1 MDILTND
8 DIYKDRTIENIV
20 ANNIKVKGINQ
31 VGGVIGMGTGVKNIT
46 ATDITVEGESDVG
59 GIVGNTKYMA
69 NSSYNVI
76 KNSTIKGNRNYIGG
90 IGGTYDGGRANR
102 VEKL

>member
-1 MDILTND
+1 
-8 DIYKDRTIENIV
+8 
-20 ANNIKVKGINQ
+20 
-31 VGGVIGMGTGVKNIT
+31 
-46 ATDITVEGESDVG
+46 
-59 GIVGNTKYMA
+59 MA

-102 VEKL
+102 VENCNIEGTSNSKYIGGAYGNICNLIEEVAVINTNINVDGDTIGGIVGTISNCTMLAAYTQNVTIRESQQ